1 MYKVIIIEEDEMTRN
16 IKLIN
21 VETGTIDECFD
32 DSALVGNKRRFDFIE
47 IGKEYNCK
55 IKLFGN
61 VVQER
66 MGKGVQCKVICK
78 DVIVGTR
85 NMSKVLVNND
95 EYFIPKNKL
104 SELEDVESFYFR
116 YTRKD
121 LIQVN
126 DVIHADLL

>member
-16 IKLIN
+16 IKLVN

-32 DSALVGNKRRFDFIE
+32 DSALVGNECFDFIE

-66 MGKGVQCKVICK
+66 VGNAVQCKVICK
-78 DVIVGTR
+78 DITVGTR

-95 EYFIPKNKL
+95 EYFIPQNKL

-116 YTRKD
+116 YSRKD

>member
-1 MYKVIIIEEDEMTRN
+1 MYKVIIIKEDEMTRN
-16 IKLIN
+16 IKLEN

-32 DSALVGNKRRFDFIE
+32 DSALVGNKCFDFME
-47 IGKEYNCK
+47 IGKKYNCK

-66 MGKGVQCKVICK
+66 VGKAVQCKVICK
-78 DVIVGTR
+78 NITVGTR

-95 EYFIPKNKL
+95 EYFIPQNKL

-116 YTRKD
+116 YSRKD